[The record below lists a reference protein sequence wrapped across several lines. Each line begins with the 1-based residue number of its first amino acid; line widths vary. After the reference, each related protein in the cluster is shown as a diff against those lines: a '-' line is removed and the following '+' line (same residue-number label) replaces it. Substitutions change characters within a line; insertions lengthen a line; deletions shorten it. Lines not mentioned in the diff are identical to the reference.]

1 MNVFSAVRPTVRAA
15 FRALLDYAGLFPP
28 AQLPMDEA
36 QSEYR
41 TARGGSHA
49 WMLGRFIV
57 PAAQLIE
64 APTTLEGPFS
74 VIADGAPATL
84 EAIAALRKN
93 GAPVAALEVPLP
105 KHVTFDRVADAV
117 DALREAVTTA
127 HLDPVPIF
135 VEIPRSE
142 RWPEIVPRAM
152 SALRSR
158 GFAAKLRCGGVTAQA
173 FPTVD
178 EVAEFIAHAVENGVP
193 FKATAGLHHP
203 VRHLD
208 EASGFTMHGFL
219 NIIAAAAFAARV
231 ERDTLVRIVAEEETR
246 AFNFDESSF
255 AWRDERIGDAQL
267 QKVRSDVFVSYG
279 SCSFVEPIEDLTALG
294 LLSAQ

>member
-1 MNVFSAVRPTVRAA
+1 MNVSSAIRPAGRAA
-15 FRALLDYAGLFPP
+15 FRALIDYAGLFPP
-28 AQLPMDEA
+28 AQRSMNDA

-49 WMLGRFIV
+49 WMLGRFII
-57 PAAQLIE
+57 PASQLIE
-64 APTTLEGPFS
+64 VSALEGPFS

-84 EAIAALRKN
+84 EA
-93 GAPVAALEVPLP
+93 VAALQESGAPIGALEIPLP
-105 KHVTFDRVADAV
+105 KHVTFDRVADAL
-117 DALREAVTTA
+117 DALREAITSA
-127 HLDPVPIF
+127 RLDPVPIF
-135 VEIPRSE
+135 VEIPRTE

-152 SALRSR
+152 TALRSR
-158 GFAAKLRCGGVTAQA
+158 GFGAKLRCGGVTAGA

-178 EVAEFIAHAVENGVP
+178 EVAEFVAHAVENGVP

-208 EASGFTMHGFL
+208 KASGFTMHGFL

-231 ERDTLVRIVAEEETR
+231 ERDTLVRIVAEENAD
-246 AFNFDESSF
+246 AFVFDDSSF

-279 SCSFVEPIEDLTALG
+279 SCSFVEPINDLTALG
-294 LLSAQ
+294 LLPSQ